1 VHRVPTLAPSRTQ
14 TGYAGTNNPGRS
26 RAQLANPDPRAQQI
40 AADTSSR
47 GEQQAMAEEML
58 AEPAGGTSW

>member
-1 VHRVPTLAPSRTQ
+1 MRRVPILAPSRTQ
-14 TGYAGTNNPGRS
+14 TEYADKNNLGRS
-26 RAQLANPDPRAQQI
+26 RAQLSNPDPGAQQI

-47 GEQQAMAEEML
+47 GEHQAMAEEML